1 MKSLKINSF
10 PKTRFHAGSGVL
22 QRSSLGNRFAAILL
36 GLSIPFSGWICWR
49 ETQLWLLDQRVLS
62 AAQQPKPWM
71 LHRLRSQ
78 ADDCGQG
85 CGPRYRALAAGAYAA
100 LSQADEPPSQR
111 DAYRRA
117 ALSTAA
123 DLVRNDPRSG
133 MAWALFAYA
142 ASLQPERTGCACTE
156 LAQSYRYAPYL
167 REQALWRISYGAAHW
182 QELAVSA
189 RNALL
194 REALWYEQLGKADK
208 TAVTR
213 VLEGTAPYLTVALR
227 APGLGAEAAPLPSE
241 ID

>member
-1 MKSLKINSF
+1 MKSLKTNTFSWTGF
-10 PKTRFHAGSGVL
+10 RGAGRAP
-22 QRSSLGNRFAAILL
+22 QNPSSGNRLAAILL

-49 ETQLWLLDQRVLS
+49 EAQLWLLDQRVLS
-62 AAQQPKPWM
+62 AAQQSKPWM
-71 LHRLRSQ
+71 LQRLRSQ

-85 CGPRYRALAAGAYAA
+85 CGPRYGALAAGAYAA

-111 DAYRRA
+111 DADRRA

-133 MAWALFAYA
+133 MAWTLLAYA
-142 ASLQPERTGCACTE
+142 ASLQPGRTDCACSE

-194 REALWYEQLGKADK
+194 REALWYERLGKADK
-208 TAVTR
+208 NAVTTA
-213 VLEGTAPYLTVALR
+213 LEGTAPYLTVVLR
-227 APGLGAEAAPLPSE
+227 APGLGAEAAPLPNE
-241 ID
+241 TD